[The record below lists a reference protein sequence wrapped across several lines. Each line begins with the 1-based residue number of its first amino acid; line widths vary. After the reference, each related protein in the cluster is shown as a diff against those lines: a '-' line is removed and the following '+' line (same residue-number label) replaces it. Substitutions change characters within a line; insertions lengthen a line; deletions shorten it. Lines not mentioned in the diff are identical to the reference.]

1 MKANWKGMHGRDNFQ
16 KLFEYV
22 CSLEHVHALATYFY
36 DENYD
41 ELLFDPAFGN
51 TVHHKMKQA
60 LKRALWIE
68 DGKYLQSWFGLPDD
82 KSYGSLKKLR
92 LAVDDDIF
100 AVGNRYEITV
110 QNSGEPFIAEINEME
125 VYRTIYTDENLFT
138 AIGIEGCVAIDVAL
152 AKRGGRGLKPWW
164 NHSTVL

>member
-1 MKANWKGMHGRDNFQ
+1 MLGRDNFQ

-22 CSLEHVHALATYFY
+22 CSLEYVHALATDFY

-68 DGKYLQSWFGLPDD
+68 DGKYLQSWFGLPDG

-100 AVGNRYEITV
+100 AVGNRYSSSLCSSNLV
-110 QNSGEPFIAEINEME
+110 PRAHVPFGQHQDTE
-125 VYRTIYTDENLFT
+125 L
-138 AIGIEGCVAIDVAL
+138 
-152 AKRGGRGLKPWW
+152 W
-164 NHSTVL
+164 NNQPARSQGPRVFFF